1 MLDQFFPLL
10 LITLDPLADA
20 NLDLS
25 SKYASEP
32 LRQINLPILEVV
44 PVDRNVPQ
52 ILLCQL

>member
-52 ILLCQL
+52 ILLSQL